1 MSVLVAVASDDGI
14 NVNMHFGW
22 AHELLIYKVEE
33 DGTYNLVDER
43 VVPELRRCETPVET
57 KQDDQTDAEGS
68 ENERLGNKTQT
79 TNSSTGEQIADSGEL
94 QKGSIKRFLEQSGV
108 GCGNG
113 HSCGENF
120 KDTDVDKMIETFADC
135 KYILALKVGR
145 VMERIFKTKEISCF
159 SVDLPIDEALQSIA
173 VYEKRK
179 STKPA
184 EA

>member
-43 VVPELRRCETPVET
+43 VVPELRRCETPKEIN
-57 KQDDQTDAEGS
+57 QENQTEAEGS
-68 ENERLGNKTQT
+68 AE
-79 TNSSTGEQIADSGEL
+79 GEL

-173 VYEKRK
+173 AYEKRK
-179 STKPA
+179 NTKPA

>member
-33 DGTYNLVDER
+33 DGSYELVDER
-43 VVPELRRCETPVET
+43 EVPELKRCEAPAESKET
-57 KQDDQTDAEGS
+57 YQSEETADDVSKKISDDRGPA
-68 ENERLGNKTQT
+68 NDK
-79 TNSSTGEQIADSGEL
+79 EQ
-94 QKGSIKRFLEQSGV
+94 QGSIKEFLEKSGV

-173 VYEKRK
+173 AYEKRK
-179 STKPA
+179 NTKPA

>member
-1 MSVLVAVASDDGI
+1 MSVLVAVASDDGQ

-33 DGTYNLVDER
+33 DGSYNLVDER
-43 VVPELRRCETPVET
+43 VVPELKRCEAPAESKET
-57 KQDDQTDAEGS
+57 NQS
-68 ENERLGNKTQT
+68 EET
-79 TNSSTGEQIADSGEL
+79 TNDVSKIISDDRETANGKAQ
-94 QKGSIKRFLEQSGV
+94 QQGSIKELLEKSGA

-145 VMERIFKTKEISCF
+145 VMERIFRTKQISCF

-173 VYEKRK
+173 AYEKRK
-179 STKPA
+179 NTKPA